1 MKKNKLLML
10 LLVIPL
16 LLTGCFK
23 DKNMDGITIYT
34 TSYPIEYVT
43 KRLYEDH
50 STIKSIYPT
59 GIHEGYKVSDKLLED
74 YSKGDLFIFNS
85 LNEYYELDKDGN
97 LILTNNLPT
106 LVSEK
111 TYAYKML
118 TSNRDLKIIDVS
130 ASIDYDNSV
139 YELWLDPIKLLTVAN
154 NIKKGF
160 NEYTSSTY
168 LVKEID
174 ENYQKLKEELLKLD
188 ADYREVA
195 NRATHKYLVVGDDL
209 LKYLSKYNIEII
221 SLEENDNLSQKTL
234 KTVTDLIEAGD
245 VTYIYTVKGKPVND
259 TINQLLEEY
268 ADYNIQVI
276 ELDSLNVLSEED
288 IKNDY
293 DYFTIMYNN
302 LDKIKE
308 ELYQ

>member
-1 MKKNKLLML
+1 MKKIKILSIL
-10 LLVIPL
+10 LLIPL
-16 LLTGCFK
+16 LLTGCLK

-43 KRLYEDH
+43 RRLYEDH

-85 LNEYYELDKDGN
+85 LNEYYELDQDGN
-97 LILTNNLPT
+97 VVLNNNMPT
-106 LVSEK
+106 LVNEK
-111 TYAYKML
+111 NYAYKML
-118 TSNRDLKIIDVS
+118 TENKNLKIIDVS
-130 ASIDYDNSV
+130 ASIDFDNSV

-160 NEYTSSTY
+160 NEYTTSTY

-174 ENYQKLKEELLKLD
+174 DNYQALKEELLKLD

-195 NRATHKYLVVGDDL
+195 NRATHNTIIVADDL
-209 LKYLSKYNIEII
+209 YQYLTKYNINVI
-221 SLEENDNLSQKTL
+221 SIVENDNLTQKTL
-234 KTVTDLIEAGD
+234 ISVDELIQNGD
-245 VTYIYTVKGKPVND
+245 IKYIYTTKGKPLSN
-259 TINQLLEEY
+259 TINNILTEY
-268 ADYNIQVI
+268 ADYGIEVI
-276 ELDSLNVLSEED
+276 ELDNLNIISED
-288 IKNDY
+288 DRKNDN
-293 DYFTIMYNN
+293 DYFTLMYNN

-308 ELYQ
+308 ELYK

>member
-1 MKKNKLLML
+1 MKKIKIFSML
-10 LLVIPL
+10 LLIPI

-23 DKNMDGITIYT
+23 DQNMEDITIYT

-50 STIKSIYPT
+50 STIKSVYPT

-85 LNEYYELDKDGN
+85 LNEYYELDEEGN
-97 LILTNNLPT
+97 LKLNNNIPT
-106 LVSEK
+106 IVSEK

-118 TSNRDLKIIDVS
+118 TKNKDLKIIDVS

-139 YELWLDPIKLLTVAN
+139 YELWLDPIKMLTVAN

-160 NEYTSSTY
+160 NEYTDTTY

-174 ENYQKLKEELLKLD
+174 ENYQTLKEELLKLD

-195 NRATHKYLVVGDDL
+195 NRATHNTIVIADDLYKYLT
-209 LKYLSKYNIEII
+209 KYDINVI
-221 SLEENDNLSQKTL
+221 SIVENDNLTQKTL
-234 KTVTDLIEAGD
+234 INVDELIQNGD
-245 VTYIYTVKGKPVND
+245 IKYIYTTKGKPYSD
-259 TINQLLEEY
+259 TINNILEEY
-268 ADYNIQVI
+268 ADYGIEVI
-276 ELDSLNVLSEED
+276 ELDNLNIISED
-288 IKNDY
+288 DRKNNN

-308 ELYQ
+308 ELYK

>member
-1 MKKNKLLML
+1 MKKIKILSML
-10 LLVIPL
+10 LLIPI

-23 DKNMDGITIYT
+23 DESMEDITIYT

-43 KRLYEDH
+43 KRLYDNH

-59 GIHEGYKVSDKLLED
+59 GIHEGYKVSDKLLTD

-85 LNEYYELDKDGN
+85 LNEYYELDEEGN
-97 LILTNNLPT
+97 LKLTNKMPSLA
-106 LVSEK
+106 SEK
-111 TYAYKML
+111 NYAYKML
-118 TSNRDLKIIDVS
+118 TENKKLKIIDVS

-160 NEYTSSTY
+160 NEYTTSTY

-174 ENYQKLKEELLKLD
+174 ENYQSLKEELLKLD

-195 NRATHKYLVVGDDL
+195 NRATHNTLVVGDDL
-209 LKYLSKYNIEII
+209 YKYLTKYNINVI
-221 SLEENDNLSQKTL
+221 SLVENDNLTQKTI
-234 KTVTDLIEAGD
+234 KSVTDLIESGD
-245 VTYIYTVKGKPVND
+245 VKYIYITEGKGTNA
-259 TINQLLEEY
+259 TINQILEDY
-268 ADYNIQVI
+268 ADYDIQII
-276 ELDSLNVLSEED
+276 ELDNLNIISEDER
-288 IKNDY
+288 KNDY
-293 DYFTIMYNN
+293 DYFTLMYNN

-308 ELYQ
+308 ELYK

>member
-1 MKKNKLLML
+1 MKKIKILSML
-10 LLVIPL
+10 LLIPI

-23 DKNMDGITIYT
+23 DKNMEDITIYT

-50 STIKSIYPT
+50 STIKSVYPT
-59 GIHEGYKVSDKLLED
+59 GIHEGYKVSDKLLKD

-85 LNEYYELDKDGN
+85 LNEYYELDQDGN
-97 LILTNNLPT
+97 LVLNNNLPT
-106 LVSEK
+106 LVNEK

-118 TSNRDLKIIDVS
+118 IENKNLKIIDVAS
-130 ASIDYDNSV
+130 SIDFDNSV

-195 NRATHKYLVVGDDL
+195 NRASHNTIVVADDLYKYLT
-209 LKYLSKYNIEII
+209 KYNINVI
-221 SLEENDNLSQKTL
+221 SLVENDNLTQKTL
-234 KTVTDLIEAGD
+234 ISVDELIQNGD
-245 VTYIYTVKGKPVND
+245 IKYIYTTKGKPLSN
-259 TINQLLEEY
+259 TINNILTEY
-268 ADYNIQVI
+268 ADYGIEVI
-276 ELDSLNVLSEED
+276 ELDNLNIISEED
-288 IKNDY
+288 SKNDN
-293 DYFTIMYNN
+293 DYFTLMYNN

-308 ELYQ
+308 ELYK